1 MSTPNGFGWLSDGIA
16 GVLRIGTLVSVGI
29 IAIGYVIGLV
39 GGFGDGQRPLLELIG
54 AGGPLTI
61 VGIGLLAMTLLPVCV
76 LTAASIG
83 FARSGERGRLLT
95 SIAVLGLLLA
105 SLAAAALL
113 AQAG

>member
-1 MSTPNGFGWLSDGIA
+1 MSDRDRFDWLSDGIA
-16 GVLRIGTLVSVGI
+16 GVLRIGTFVSVGI
-29 IAIGYVIGLV
+29 IAVGYVIGLV

-54 AGGPLTI
+54 GGGPLTLL
-61 VGIGLLAMTLLPVCV
+61 GIGLLAMTLLPVGV

-83 FARSGERGRLLT
+83 FARSGERGRMLT

-113 AQAG
+113 AQAS

>member
-1 MSTPNGFGWLSDGIA
+1 MNDRNDFDWLSDGIA

-39 GGFGDGQRPLLELIG
+39 GGFEDGQRPLLELIG
-54 AGGPLTI
+54 GGGPLTMLG
-61 VGIGLLAMTLLPVCV
+61 VGLLAMTLLPVGV

-83 FARSGERGRLLT
+83 FARSGERGRMLT

-105 SLAAAALL
+105 SLVAAALL
-113 AQAG
+113 ARAG

>member
-1 MSTPNGFGWLSDGIA
+1 MSDRNGFDWLRDGIA
-16 GVLRIGTLVSVGI
+16 AVLRIGTIVSVGI
-29 IAIGYVIGLV
+29 ISIGYVLGLV

-54 AGGPLTI
+54 GGGPLTML
-61 VGIGLLAMTLLPVCV
+61 GIGLLAMTLLPVGV

-83 FARSGERGRLLT
+83 FARSGERGRMLT

-105 SLAAAALL
+105 SLVAAALF

>member
-1 MSTPNGFGWLSDGIA
+1 MSDRNGFDWLSDGIA

-29 IAIGYVIGLV
+29 IAIGYGVGLV
-39 GGFGDGQRPLLELIG
+39 GGFGDGERPLLELIG
-54 AGGPLTI
+54 GGGPLTM
-61 VGIGLLAMTLLPVCV
+61 VGIGLLAMTLLPLGV

-95 SIAVLGLLLA
+95 SIAVLGLLLV
-105 SLAAAALL
+105 SLAAAAIL